1 MSNPFSEE
9 FDNFY
14 RANFQTLFR
23 TAIRIT
29 GNYHDSEEL
38 VDEAFVIYCQKSKE
52 LKINNPSSY
61 VMGILSNL
69 LGNYLKSQRREKYA
83 FLPLDAMREI
93 EDPRGLQRPLSDILP
108 DALLSWER
116 EILIF
121 RYEKKYSFKEISE
134 ELNLKEVSCRSRLLR
149 AKAHCRQLM
158 LAEEKFKKDATLL
171 QFGET
176 I

>member
-9 FDNFY
+9 FDNIY

-23 TAIRIT
+23 TAVRIT

-38 VDEAFVIYCQKSKE
+38 VDEAFVIYFQKSKE
-52 LKINNPSSY
+52 LKINKPPSY
-61 VMGILSNL
+61 LMGTLSNL
-69 LGNYLKSQRREKYA
+69 IGNYLKSQRREKYV

-108 DALLSWER
+108 DSLQLWER

-158 LAEEKFKKDATLL
+158 LAEEKFQKDATLL
-171 QFGET
+171 QCEET